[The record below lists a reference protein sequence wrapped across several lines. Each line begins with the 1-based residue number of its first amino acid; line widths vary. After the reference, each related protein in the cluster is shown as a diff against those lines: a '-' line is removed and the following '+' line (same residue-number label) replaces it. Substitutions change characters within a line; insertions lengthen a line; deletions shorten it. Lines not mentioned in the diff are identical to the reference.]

1 MFGALLGRCGG
12 KLSPQPP
19 FDDPPNDLD
28 YTPKTM
34 KDRHRSLRISG
45 ETLLTVLLLVT
56 VFCLRCTAETG
67 DISKRFYDRLMERG
81 YCDTAIDYVD
91 SLRNQPNCPKEIAD
105 ELDYLAGRAY
115 LARVKTASPAE
126 RDLFLKR
133 SRELLLS
140 FLEKNPDHPDAFEA
154 NAQLASVTV
163 REGEKL
169 LAGISDQTSDVEKTR
184 IQQSA
189 RDIFDQAAGAFDQ
202 AENLARDQII
212 DLQSDD
218 AKAHSPEANLFYGR
232 YLDLLLNKSRLLIQ
246 KADTYPPDAPE
257 QAELLVNAKAAFHRI
272 YEKYQAYP
280 GGYRAFYE
288 EARIENRLGHT
299 EEALAILDEISQLP
313 MQPALYVLKTESL
326 ALFGEIT
333 RGDKK
338 PERLM
343 EMIRGY
349 NGWKV
354 TGGLPENFYTS
365 AEGLS
370 IHLATAQAALA
381 LLDLRQNDRE
391 TFNTVGKAVFSEKS
405 DSAIKLM
412 AHLDKVAF
420 EALDFVRQQKSPLS
434 IEAEKLI
441 QTPALAKL
449 LEEAPQTVPHD
460 FSEALLR
467 VNRSWSLFVQL
478 NSDGAAASQDEQAK
492 KIRAE
497 VEQAVRLALSMSAK
511 AESIEVDNLRLQWGT
526 FKLLTDQTDDALI
539 IFDFLCR
546 HRQSFSGATKAA
558 ELSIRAM
565 RGELRRAR
573 KQGDQEKIA
582 RLNEDILQ
590 RTDYIIKRWGEG
602 FTEDIVPAVQ
612 DAVAIQIESAIAAGQ
627 MEKALERLNQIPEG
641 TASWA
646 AAKLQLGQALW
657 NDYAL
662 RQEEGTADQASQNH
676 LRAQAREA
684 LADGLSRRLELT
696 SGGNESDTVSVY
708 AALSLAQIAM
718 SEKNAEEAIRWL
730 SHPKIGPLTL
740 AERSAA
746 RLFGGSAQSVPPAEN
761 EEIAEDDTE
770 ADDQHPTEEGTAE
783 TSEGGSSEPGVQAAR
798 TASSTGQTFQITALT
813 LALRAYVQTGDFQRA
828 EEVMASLEKFASIGQ
843 GSEERLTGIYLQLG
857 KQLEDQ
863 LHWLRAEAVDDPK
876 AAEEIDK
883 LSEGFESFL
892 DRCSTRSAGNTYQT
906 LRWIADTFYSLGMGL
921 LDEGKD
927 AQMSGEQAQKA
938 QKYFEKGGRTYLAIL
953 KKIDS
958 DPAWTSVTTA
968 KTIASVRLA
977 ECLQK
982 VGRYPQA
989 LKYLLPLLTENE
1001 NNLELQFTAA
1011 SLYEA
1016 WGSLDKT
1023 YYIRAI
1029 QGGEPQ
1035 KSGKNLIWGWNRI
1048 VTTLSR
1054 SLAKSDQYKE
1064 RFYEAVVHK
1073 VRCRIAWMR
1082 TLTGAEEIKKQAV
1095 GGINE
1100 LYRLAQVQPDL
1111 GGPKYRSQLD
1121 DLLKEFQTAA
1131 GEPAVGFKQP
1141 KESSAD
1147 Q

>member
-1 MFGALLGRCGG
+1 
-12 KLSPQPP
+12 
-19 FDDPPNDLD
+19 
-28 YTPKTM
+28 M

-45 ETLLTVLLLVT
+45 EALLAVLLLVT
-56 VFCLRCTAETG
+56 VFCLRCAAETG
-67 DISKRFYDRLMERG
+67 DICKRFYDQLIERG

-91 SLRNQPNCPKEIAD
+91 SLRNQPNCPQQIAE

-133 SRELLLS
+133 SRELLQS

-154 NAQLASVTV
+154 NSQLASVSV

-169 LAGISDQTSDVEKTR
+169 LAGITDQTSDVEKIR

-189 RDIFDQAAGAFDQ
+189 REIFDQAAGAFDQ
-202 AENLARDQII
+202 AENLAREQII
-212 DLQSDD
+212 DLQSDED
-218 AKAHSPEANLFYGR
+218 KAHSPEANLFYGR

-246 KADTYPPDAPE
+246 KSDTYPSDAPE
-257 QAELLVNAKAAFHRI
+257 RVQLLEEAKAAFHRI

-288 EARIENRLGHT
+288 EARIENRLGHP

-326 ALFGEIT
+326 ALFGEIALK
-333 RGDKK
+333 DKK
-338 PERLM
+338 PQRLM
-343 EMIRGY
+343 ELIRGY

-354 TGGLPENFYTS
+354 TGNLPENFYVS

-370 IHLATAQAALA
+370 IHLAAAQAALA

-391 TFNTVGKAVFSEKS
+391 TFNTVGKAVFSDKS

-412 AHLDKVAF
+412 ARLDKVAF

-449 LEEAPQTVPHD
+449 LGEAPQVTPSD

-478 NSDGAAASQDEQAK
+478 NADGAAASQDEQAK

-497 VEQAVRLALSMSAK
+497 VELALRLALSMSAK
-511 AESIEVDNLRLQWGT
+511 AEPTEVDNLRLQWGT
-526 FKLLTDQTDDALI
+526 FKLLTEQTDEALI
-539 IFDFLCR
+539 IFDFLSR
-546 HRQSFSGATKAA
+546 HRQNFPGATKAA

-582 RLNEDILQ
+582 RLNEDILR

-612 DAVAIQIESAIAAGQ
+612 DAVTIQIESAIAAGQ
-627 MEKALERLNQIPEG
+627 TEKALEHLSQIPEG
-641 TASWA
+641 TAAWA

-662 RQEEGTADQASQNH
+662 RQGEGTADPAGQNQ
-676 LRAQAREA
+676 LRDQAREA

-696 SGGNESDTVSVY
+696 SGGSESDTVSVY

-718 SEKNAEEAIRWL
+718 SEKDAEEAIRWL
-730 SHPKIGPLTL
+730 SHPKIGPMTL
-740 AERSAA
+740 AERTAA
-746 RLFGGSAQSVPPAEN
+746 RLFGGGAQSAPASEDKT
-761 EEIAEDDTE
+761 IAEGGPEGDT
-770 ADDQHPTEEGTAE
+770 QGGTEQNAGDI
-783 TSEGGSSEPGVQAAR
+783 SEGGSSAPGAQASQG
-798 TASSTGQTFQITALT
+798 ASSSQQTFQITALT

-828 EEVMASLEKFASIGQ
+828 EEVMGCLEKFASTGR

-857 KQLEDQ
+857 KQLEEQ
-863 LHWLRAEAVDDPK
+863 LRSLRAEAVDDPK

-892 DRCSTRSAGNTYQT
+892 DRCAARSAGNTYQT

-921 LDEGKD
+921 LDEGQD
-927 AQMSGEQAQKA
+927 AQMSGQQAQKA

-953 KKIDS
+953 KKIDA
-958 DPAWTSVTTA
+958 DPGWTSAAAA
-968 KTIASVRLA
+968 KTVASIRLA

-1016 WGSLDKT
+1016 WGALDKT
-1023 YYIRAI
+1023 YYVRAI

-1054 SLAKSDQYKE
+1054 GLAKSDQYKE

-1073 VRCRIAWMR
+1073 VRCRMAWMR

-1111 GGPKYRSQLD
+1111 GGPKYRAELD
-1121 DLLKEFQTAA
+1121 ELLKEFQTAA
-1131 GEPAVGFKQP
+1131 GEPPVGFKP
-1141 KESSAD
+1141 PEESPA
-1147 Q
+1147 QQ